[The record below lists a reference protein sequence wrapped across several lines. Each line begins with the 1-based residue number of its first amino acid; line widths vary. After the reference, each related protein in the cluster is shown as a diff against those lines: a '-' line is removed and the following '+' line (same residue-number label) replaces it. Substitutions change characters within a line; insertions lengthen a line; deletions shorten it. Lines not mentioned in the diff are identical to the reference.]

1 MAFMK
6 TNSVDITVN
15 GQTYNSLTDF
25 GLAIANTDYLG
36 EPVQDTSNLIAVP
49 GRSGMLDPTDTV
61 FGGPSYTH
69 RQIKISFGGLEE
81 PEEWDSV
88 ISNLR
93 NLFEGK
99 RVQLTFATEPD
110 WYWTGRVSIEKFGH
124 NRALGEFDFCINY
137 ADPFKTHI
145 DLQSVQMF
153 AASGLPDYRHFT
165 VPIHGDNIKLS
176 FAIPEGIEGRL
187 FLEYAD
193 QNYIFYH
200 DDPDISLMISDNDD
214 QVGIRAAWTN
224 SAGVWVTASYYDR
237 SL

>member
-15 GQTYNSLTDF
+15 GQTYNSLSDF

-69 RQIKISFGGLEE
+69 RQIKISFGGLED
-81 PEEWDSV
+81 PTEWDSV

-99 RVQLTFATEPD
+99 KVQLTFATDPD
-110 WYWTGRVSIEKFGH
+110 WYWTGRVSIEKFAH
-124 NRALGEFDFCINY
+124 NRALGEFDFCIPY
-137 ADPFKTHI
+137 ADPFKYAAITSTQIWAKNVTDYVYHTIQVHGDHI
-145 DLQSVQMF
+145 PL
-153 AASGLPDYRHFT
+153 HFNMLNT
-165 VPIHGDNIKLS
+165 VPGRIYVEYKGEVYTFHTGDS
-176 FAIPEGIEGRL
+176 
-187 FLEYAD
+187 D
-193 QNYIFYH
+193 T
-200 DDPDISLMISDNDD
+200 DVDISQDDNQIGIKSGWSSTTGSYVPISY
-214 QVGIRAAWTN
+214 Q
-224 SAGVWVTASYYDR
+224 DR